1 MDSRPNITTAF
12 RGCRPH
18 KTTDVKRTPIVGG
31 QKQTFYGTNTKKNK
45 RRRIT
50 GLKTCA
56 FRDFRLFSP
65 RCVMHILNIPIR
77 AQVKSKHPL
86 NIDNNDILKNC
97 NAAAPAKFYVCAD
110 GVPVY
115 WTKESEHVENKRS
128 AFLFVNIN
136 QYI

>member
-1 MDSRPNITTAF
+1 
-12 RGCRPH
+12 
-18 KTTDVKRTPIVGG
+18 
-31 QKQTFYGTNTKKNK
+31 
-45 RRRIT
+45 
-50 GLKTCA
+50 
-56 FRDFRLFSP
+56 
-65 RCVMHILNIPIR
+65 MHILNIPIHAR
-77 AQVKSKHPL
+77 AKSKLPRH
-86 NIDNNDILKNC
+86 NDNNDILTNY